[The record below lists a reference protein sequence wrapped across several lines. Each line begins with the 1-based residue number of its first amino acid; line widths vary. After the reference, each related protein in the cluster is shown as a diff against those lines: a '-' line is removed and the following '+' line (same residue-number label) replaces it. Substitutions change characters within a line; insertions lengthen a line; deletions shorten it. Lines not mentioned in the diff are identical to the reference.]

1 MQFPNLFSPLQIGRA
16 TVSNRISFSAHLTN
30 LSVDGLPS
38 ERLTAYLA
46 ARARGGTGLIITE
59 EQSVH
64 PTDRAYEH
72 LIEAF
77 HPAVIPG
84 YKQLTREVH
93 KYDTRIFAQLN
104 HNGQQC
110 SGSLSRLPV
119 WAPSPIPDVL
129 YRETPK
135 AMEIEDIREVIEY
148 FARSAVHVREGGF
161 DGVELQFGH
170 SSLARQFM
178 SPLTNLRSDEY
189 GGGFENRM
197 RFPLEVIAAVRK
209 AVGDDFTMG
218 VRLCADELIPGGLNL
233 EDAKQIAQVIQTTG
247 QVDYFNLTL
256 ATFYNL
262 YLVGGPMH
270 LPLGYTVPLAAGIKS
285 VVTLPVFATG
295 RINDP
300 ALAERVLA
308 EGQADMIGVVRGQIA
323 DPDFARKAREGRTEE
338 IRYCIACNQ
347 NCYGRVGL
355 NKTIGCVQNPAAGAE
370 AAEGERHLKPALRKK
385 RVMVVGGGPAGM
397 WAAKIATLRGH
408 EVTLYERG
416 EELGGQVLIAAKG
429 AGRDEFG
436 VIARNERNQLAAL
449 GVPVQLG
456 VEVTRELVAEIAPD
470 AVIVATGSRPKASP
484 VGGADAPGVFNVW
497 QVLTGEAGEAL
508 GEKVLFIDYDGHHQ
522 ATATAEFLAELGKQV
537 HVLTS
542 SLFVGS
548 ELGPSQDLYLSRQ
561 RLMQKGVTFTPDFA
575 VMEIKHSATRSDG
588 GDPGGDPATDTGGS
602 RIAGGADGAEVHGFN
617 VYSNAWDVF
626 SGYDSIVTAMGNDAD
641 DALYFALKGMKVG
654 EAGGTQG
661 RLLELYRV
669 GDCVAPRRVDMA
681 IYEGYMAGKRV

>member
-1 MQFPNLFSPLQIGRA
+1 MQFPHLFSPLEIGRV
-16 TVSNRISFSAHLTN
+16 TVPNRISFSAHLTN
-30 LSVDGLPS
+30 LAADGLPT
-38 ERLTAYLA
+38 ERLTDYLA
-46 ARARGGTGLIITE
+46 ARARGGAGLIITE

-77 HPAVIPG
+77 KPEVIGG
-84 YKQLTREVH
+84 YKQLTRAVH
-93 KYDTRIFAQLN
+93 AYDTRIFAQLN

-119 WAPSPIPDVL
+119 WAPSPVPDVL

-135 AMEIEDIREVIEY
+135 AMEIEDIKEVVDY

-178 SPLTNLRSDEY
+178 SPLTNYRSDEY
-189 GGGFENRM
+189 GGDLENRL
-197 RFPLEVIAAVRK
+197 RFALEAVAAVRG
-209 AVGDDFTMG
+209 AVGADFTLG

-233 EDAKQIAQVIQTTG
+233 DDAKLIAQRLQATG
-247 QVDYFNLTL
+247 QLDYFNLTL

-270 LPLGYTVPLAAGIKS
+270 MPLGYAVPLAAGIKQ
-285 VVTLPVFATG
+285 VATLPVFATG

-308 EGQADMIGVVRGQIA
+308 DGQADMIGVVRGQIA
-323 DPDFARKAREGRTEE
+323 DPDFATKAREGRTEE

-355 NKTIGCVQNPAAGAE
+355 NKTIGCVQNPAVGAE
-370 AAEGERHLKPALRKK
+370 ATEGEQRLRPTLRKK

-408 EVTLYERG
+408 DVTLIEKA
-416 EELGGQVLIAAKG
+416 EELGGQVLLAAKG

-436 VIARNERNQLAAL
+436 VIVRNERNQLATL
-449 GVPVQLG
+449 KVPVELG
-456 VEVTRELVAEIAPD
+456 VEVTPELVAEQQPD
-470 AVIVATGSRPKASP
+470 AVIIATGSRPKACP
-484 VGGADAPGVFNVW
+484 VGGADGPGVFNVW
-497 QVLTGEAGEAL
+497 QVLSGEAAGGL
-508 GEKVLFIDYDGHHQ
+508 GQKLLLIDYDGHHQ
-522 ATATAEFLAELGKQV
+522 ATATAEFLAELGKSV
-537 HVLTS
+537 HVVTS

-575 VMEIKHSATRSDG
+575 VMEIKHPESG
-588 GDPGGDPATDTGGS
+588 M
-602 RIAGGADGAEVHGFN
+602 EVHGFN
-617 VYSNAWDVF
+617 VYSNVWDVF
-626 SGYDSIVTAMGNDAD
+626 SGYDSIVTVMGNDAD
-641 DALYFALKGMKVG
+641 DRLYFALKAQPPGGAAKV
-654 EAGGTQG
+654 A
-661 RLLELYRV
+661 ELYRI
-669 GDCVAPRRVDMA
+669 GDCVAPRKVDMA
-681 IYEGYMAGKRV
+681 IHEGYMAGKRV

>member
-1 MQFPNLFSPLQIGRA
+1 MQFPHLFSPLQIGRV
-16 TVSNRISFSAHLTN
+16 TVPNRVSFSAHLTN
-30 LSVDGLPS
+30 LAADGLPT
-38 ERLTAYLA
+38 ERLTHYLA

-77 HPAVIPG
+77 KPEVIPG
-84 YKQLTREVH
+84 YKQLTRTIH
-93 KYDTRIFAQLN
+93 AYDTRIFAQLN

-119 WAPSPIPDVL
+119 WAPSPVPDVL

-135 AMEIEDIREVIEY
+135 AMEIEDIKEVVEY

-178 SPLTNLRSDEY
+178 SPLTNYRSDEY
-189 GGGFENRM
+189 GGDLENRL
-197 RFPLEVIAAVRK
+197 RFALEVVAAVRA
-209 AVGDDFTMG
+209 AVGTDFIVG

-233 EDAKQIAQVIQTTG
+233 DDAKVIARRLQSTG
-247 QVDYFNLTL
+247 HLDYFNLTL

-270 LPLGYTVPLAAGIKS
+270 MPLGYAVPLAAGIKE
-285 VVTLPVFATG
+285 VAELPVFATG

-323 DPDFARKAREGRTEE
+323 DPDFAVKAREGRTEE

-355 NKTIGCVQNPAAGAE
+355 NKTIGCVQNPAVGAE
-370 AAEGERHLKPALRKK
+370 ATEGEHHLRSTLRKK

-397 WAAKIATLRGH
+397 WAAKIASLRGH
-408 EVTLYERG
+408 EVTLYEKG
-416 EELGGQVLIAAKG
+416 EELGGQVLLAAKG

-436 VIARNERNQLAAL
+436 VIVRNERNQLARL
-449 GVPVQLG
+449 KVPVKLG
-456 VEVTRELVAEIAPD
+456 MEVTPELVAAEQPD
-470 AVIVATGSRPKASP
+470 AVIVATGSRPKACP
-484 VGGADAPGVFNVW
+484 VAGADGPGVFNVW
-497 QVLTGEAGEAL
+497 QVLSGEAGEGL
-508 GEKVLFIDYDGHHQ
+508 GQKVLLIDYDGHHQ
-522 ATATAEFLAELGKQV
+522 ATATAEFLAELGKTV
-537 HVLTS
+537 HIVTS
-542 SLFVGS
+542 SLFVGA

-561 RLMQKGVTFTPDFA
+561 RLLQKGVTFTPDFA
-575 VMEIKHSATRSDG
+575 VMEIKH
-588 GDPGGDPATDTGGS
+588 PETGM
-602 RIAGGADGAEVHGFN
+602 EVHGFN
-617 VYSNAWDVF
+617 VYSNLWDVF
-626 SGYDSIVTAMGNDAD
+626 SGYDSIVTVMGNDAEEG
-641 DALYFALKGMKVG
+641 LYFALKSQPSGSAAKV
-654 EAGGTQG
+654 A
-661 RLLELYRV
+661 ELYRV
-669 GDCVAPRRVDMA
+669 GDCVAPRKVDMA
-681 IYEGYMAGKRV
+681 IHEGYMAGKLV

>member
-1 MQFPNLFSPLQIGRA
+1 MVA
-16 TVSNRISFSAHLTN
+16 NRISFSAHLTN

-64 PTDRAYEH
+64 PTDRAYER

-77 HPAVIPG
+77 HPEVIPG

-135 AMEIEDIREVIEY
+135 AMEIEDIREVTEY
-148 FARSAVHVREGGF
+148 FAKSAVHVREGGF
-161 DGVELQFGH
+161 DGVELQYGH

-178 SPLTNLRSDEY
+178 SGLTNFRGDEY
-189 GGGFENRM
+189 GGSFENRM
-197 RFPLEVIAAVRK
+197 RFPLEVIEAVRK
-209 AVGDDFTMG
+209 AVGPDFTLG

-233 EDAKQIAQVIQTTG
+233 EDAKQITQVIQATG
-247 QVDYFNLTL
+247 LVDYINLSL

-285 VVTLPVFATG
+285 VATLPVFATG

-323 DPDFARKAREGRTEE
+323 DPDFAKKAREGRTEE

-355 NKTIGCVQNPAAGAE
+355 NKTIGCVQNPSAGAE
-370 AAEGERHLKPALRKK
+370 ATEGEYHLKPALRKK
-385 RVMVVGGGPAGM
+385 RVMVIGGGPAGM
-397 WAAKIATLRGH
+397 WAAKVATWRGH
-408 EVTLYERG
+408 DVTLYDKG

-436 VIARNERNQLAAL
+436 VIVRNERNQLDHL
-449 GVPVQLG
+449 NVPVKLG
-456 VEVTRELVAEIAPD
+456 VEVTPALVAEVAPD
-470 AVIVATGSRPKASP
+470 AVIVATGSRPKRCP

-497 QVLTGEAGEAL
+497 QVLNGEVDDAL
-508 GEKVLFIDYDGHHQ
+508 GEKVLLIDYDGHHQ
-522 ATATAEFLAELGKQV
+522 ATATAEFLAELGKKV
-537 HVLTS
+537 HVITS

-548 ELGPSQDLYLSRQ
+548 ELGPSQDLYLTRQ
-561 RLMQKGVTFTPDFA
+561 RLLQKGVTFTPDFA
-575 VMEIKHSATRSDG
+575 VMEIKHPETAAAGEG
-588 GDPGGDPATDTGGS
+588 GQ
-602 RIAGGADGAEVHGFN
+602 AGAGAEIHGFN
-617 VYSNAWDVF
+617 VYSNVWDVF

-641 DALYFALKGMKVG
+641 DSLYFALKGMTIG
-654 EAGGTQG
+654 EGDAS
-661 RLLELYRV
+661 RPLELYRV

-681 IYEGYMAGKRV
+681 IHEGYMAGKRV

>member
-1 MQFPNLFSPLQIGRA
+1 MQFPNLFSPLRIGRV
-16 TVSNRISFSAHLTN
+16 TVPNRISFSAHLTN
-30 LSVDGLPS
+30 LANDGLPTD
-38 ERLTAYLA
+38 RLTHYLA

-77 HPAVIPG
+77 RPEVIPG
-84 YKQLTREVH
+84 YRRLTQAVH
-93 KYDTRIFAQLN
+93 AYDTRVFAQLN

-135 AMEIEDIREVIEY
+135 AMEIEDIQEVIDY
-148 FARSAVHVREGGF
+148 FARSATHAREGGF

-178 SPLTNLRSDEY
+178 SPLTNFREDEY
-189 GGGFENRM
+189 GGDFENRV
-197 RFPLEVIAAVRK
+197 RFALELIAAVRE
-209 AVGDDFTMG
+209 AVGTDFTLG
-218 VRLCADELIPGGLNL
+218 VRLCADELIPGGLTL
-233 EDAKQIAQVIQTTG
+233 DDAKQIAQRLEATG
-247 QVDYFNLTL
+247 HLDFFNLTL

-270 LPLGYTVPLAAGIKS
+270 LPLGYTVPLAAGIKE

-308 EGQADMIGVVRGQIA
+308 QGQADMIGVVRGQIA

-355 NKTIGCVQNPAAGAE
+355 NKTIGCVQNPSVGRE
-370 AAEGERHLKPALRKK
+370 DTEGESHLRPTLRKK

-397 WAAKIATLRGH
+397 WAAKVATLRGH
-408 EVTLYERG
+408 DVTLYEKA
-416 EELGGQVLIAAKG
+416 EELGGQVLLAAKG

-436 VIARNERNQLAAL
+436 VIVRNERNQLTRL
-449 GVPVQLG
+449 GVPVDLG
-456 VEVTRELVAEIAPD
+456 VEVTPEFVLERQPD

-484 VGGADAPGVFNVW
+484 VAGADGPNVFNVW
-497 QVLTGEAGEAL
+497 QVLRREAEL
-508 GEKVLFIDYDGHHQ
+508 GERVLLIDYDGHHQ
-522 ATATAEFLAELGKQV
+522 ATATAEFLAELGKTV
-537 HVLTS
+537 HVVTS
-542 SLFVGS
+542 SLFVGA
-548 ELGPSQDLYLSRQ
+548 ELGPSQDLYLTRQ
-561 RLMQKGVTFTPDFA
+561 RLLQKGVTFTPDFA
-575 VMEIKHSATRSDG
+575 VMEIKGTA
-588 GDPGGDPATDTGGS
+588 
-602 RIAGGADGAEVHGFN
+602 IHGFN
-617 VYSNAWDVF
+617 VYSNVWDVF
-626 SGYDSIVTAMGNDAD
+626 ADHDSIVTAMGNDVCD
-641 DALYFALKGMKVG
+641 GLYFALKGKV
-654 EAGGTQG
+654 A
-661 RLLELYRV
+661 ELYRV
-669 GDCVAPRRVDMA
+669 GDCVAPRKVDMA
-681 IYEGYMAGKRV
+681 IHEGYMAGKRV

>member
-1 MQFPNLFSPLQIGRA
+1 MQFPLLFSPLRLGRV
-16 TVSNRISFSAHLTN
+16 TVANRVSFSAHLTN
-30 LSVDGLPS
+30 LAHDGLPTQ
-38 ERLTAYLA
+38 RLIDYHV

-77 HPAVIPG
+77 RPEVVPLYRRWTSAVH
-84 YKQLTREVH
+84 E
-93 KYDTRIFAQLN
+93 YDTRIFAQLN

-135 AMEIEDIREVIEY
+135 AMEPEDIQEVIEH

-178 SPLTNLRSDEY
+178 SPLTNFRSDEY
-189 GGGFENRM
+189 GGDFENRL
-197 RFPLEVIAAVRK
+197 RFPLEVVGAVRK
-209 AVGDDFTMG
+209 ALGRDFTLG
-218 VRLCADELIPGGLNL
+218 VRLCADELIPGGLTL
-233 EDAKQIAQVIQTTG
+233 EDAKQIARRLQSTEAL
-247 QVDYFNLTL
+247 DFFNLTL

-270 LPLGYTVPLAAGIKS
+270 TPLGYAVPLAAGIKEVS
-285 VVTLPVFATG
+285 ALPVFATG

-300 ALAERVLA
+300 VMAERVLS

-323 DPDFARKAREGRTEE
+323 DPDFCAKARDGRTEE

-355 NKTIGCVQNPAAGAE
+355 NKTIGCVQNPSVGCE
-370 AAEGERHLKPALRKK
+370 ATEGDGHLRPALRKK

-397 WAAKIATLRGH
+397 WAAKIAALRGH
-408 EVTLYERG
+408 DVTLYEKG
-416 EELGGQVLIAAKG
+416 DELGGQVLLAARG

-436 VIARNERNQLAAL
+436 VLARNERNQLAAL
-449 GVPVQLG
+449 KVPVKYG
-456 VEVTRELVAEIAPD
+456 VEVSPDFVLEHQPD
-470 AVIVATGSRPKASP
+470 AVIVATGSRPKACP
-484 VGGADAPGVFNVW
+484 VSGADGPDVFNVW
-497 QVLTGEAGEAL
+497 EVLTGEAKL
-508 GEKVLFIDYDGHHQ
+508 GQRVLLIDYDGHHQ
-522 ATATAEFLAELGKQV
+522 ATATAEFLAELGKTV
-537 HVLTS
+537 HIVTS

-561 RLMQKGVTFTPDFA
+561 RLLQKGVTFTPDFA
-575 VMEIKHSATRSDG
+575 VMEIDG
-588 GDPGGDPATDTGGS
+588 
-602 RIAGGADGAEVHGFN
+602 IEVKGFN
-617 VYSNAWDVF
+617 VYSNEWGTFTAH
-626 SGYDSIVTAMGNDAD
+626 DSIVTVMGNDAD
-641 DALYFALKGMKVG
+641 EGLYFALKGKV
-654 EAGGTQG
+654 A
-661 RLLELYRV
+661 ELVRV

>member
-1 MQFPNLFSPLQIGRA
+1 V
-16 TVSNRISFSAHLTN
+16 TVANRISFSAHLTN
-30 LSVDGLPS
+30 LANEGLPT
-38 ERLTAYLA
+38 ERLISYLA

-77 HPAVIPG
+77 KPEVIPW
-84 YKQLTREVH
+84 YRRLTQAVH
-93 KYDTRIFAQLN
+93 AYDTHVFAQLN

-119 WAPSPIPDVL
+119 WAPSAIPDVM

-135 AMEIEDIREVIEY
+135 VMEPEDIREVIEY

-178 SPLTNLRSDEY
+178 SPLTNFRTDEY
-189 GGGFENRM
+189 GGEFENRL
-197 RFPLEVIAAVRK
+197 RFAVELVAAVRESL
-209 AVGDDFTMG
+209 GTDFTLG
-218 VRLCADELIPGGLNL
+218 VRLCADELIPGGLTL
-233 EDAKQIAQVIQTTG
+233 EDAKQIAQRLQATG
-247 QVDYFNLTL
+247 NLDYFNLTL

-270 LPLGYTVPLAAGIKS
+270 MPLGYAVPLAAGIKE
-285 VVTLPVFATG
+285 VATLPVFATG

-300 ALAERVLA
+300 ALAERILS

-323 DPDFARKAREGRTEE
+323 DPDFAIKAREGRTEE

-355 NKTIGCVQNPAAGAE
+355 NKTIGCAQNPSAGAE
-370 AAEGERHLKPALRKK
+370 ATEGEHHLRPALRKK

-408 EVTLYERG
+408 DVTLYEKAD
-416 EELGGQVLIAAKG
+416 ELGGQVLLAAKG

-436 VIARNERNQLAAL
+436 VIVRNERKQLANL
-449 GVPVQLG
+449 GVPVKLG
-456 VEVTRELVAEIAPD
+456 VEVTPEFVLEQRPD
-470 AVIVATGSRPKASP
+470 AVIVATGSRPKPRP
-484 VGGADAPGVFNVW
+484 VSGADGPNVFNVW
-497 QVLTGEAGEAL
+497 QVLSGEAEL
-508 GEKVLFIDYDGHHQ
+508 GQKVLLIDYDGHHQ
-522 ATATAEFLAELGKQV
+522 ATATAEFLAELGKTV
-537 HVLTS
+537 HVVTS

-548 ELGPSQDLYLSRQ
+548 ELGPSQDLYLTRQ
-561 RLMQKGVTFTPDFA
+561 RLLQKGVTFTADFA
-575 VMEIKHSATRSDG
+575 VMEIRG
-588 GDPGGDPATDTGGS
+588 TDL
-602 RIAGGADGAEVHGFN
+602 HGFD
-617 VYSNAWDVF
+617 VYSNVWD
-626 SGYDSIVTAMGNDAD
+626 SITGYDSVVTAMGNDAAD
-641 DALYFALKGMKVG
+641 GLYLALKGKVP
-654 EAGGTQG
+654 
-661 RLLELYRV
+661 ELVRA

-681 IYEGYMAGKRV
+681 IHEGYMAGKRV

>member
-1 MQFPNLFSPLQIGRA
+1 MQFPHLFSPLQLGRV
-16 TVSNRISFSAHLTN
+16 TVANRVSFSAHLTN
-30 LSVDGLPS
+30 LADDGLPT
-38 ERLTAYLA
+38 ERLIDYHV

-77 HPAVIPG
+77 LPEVIPL
-84 YKQLTREVH
+84 YRRWTAAVH
-93 KYDTRIFAQLN
+93 EYDTRIFAQLN

-110 SGSLSRLPV
+110 SGAYSRLPV

-135 AMEIEDIREVIEY
+135 AMEPEDIVEVIDH

-178 SPLTNLRSDEY
+178 SPLTNFRGDEY
-189 GGGFENRM
+189 GGGFDERM
-197 RFPLEVIAAVRK
+197 RFPLEVVAAVRE
-209 AVGDDFTMG
+209 AVGADFTLG
-218 VRLCADELIPGGLNL
+218 VRLCADELIPGGLTL
-233 EDAKQIAQVIQTTG
+233 DDSKLIAQRLQGTG
-247 QVDYFNLTL
+247 QLDFFNLTL

-270 LPLGYTVPLAAGIKS
+270 MPLGYAVPLAAGIKEVS
-285 VVTLPVFATG
+285 TLPVFATG

-300 ALAERVLA
+300 AMAERVLA
-308 EGQADMIGVVRGQIA
+308 DGQADMIGVVRGQIA
-323 DPDFARKAREGRTEE
+323 DPDFVAKAREGRTEE

-355 NKTIGCVQNPAAGAE
+355 NRPIGCVQNPSVGCE
-370 AAEGERHLKPALRKK
+370 ASEGEHHVRPALRKK

-416 EELGGQVLIAAKG
+416 DELGGQVLLAAKG

-436 VIARNERNQLAAL
+436 VLARNERKQLAAL
-449 GVPVQLG
+449 EVPVEYG
-456 VEVTRELVAEIAPD
+456 VEVTADFVRARQPD
-470 AVIVATGSRPKASP
+470 AVIVATGSRPKACP
-484 VGGADAPGVFNVW
+484 VGGADGPAVFNIW
-497 QVLTGEAGEAL
+497 QVLGDEAEL
-508 GEKVLFIDYDGHHQ
+508 GERVLLIDYDGHHQ
-522 ATATAEFLAELGKQV
+522 ATATAEFLAELGKTV
-537 HVLTS
+537 HVITS

-561 RLMQKGVTFTPDFA
+561 RLLQKGVTFTPDFA
-575 VMEIKHSATRSDG
+575 VMEI
-588 GDPGGDPATDTGGS
+588 
-602 RIAGGADGAEVHGFN
+602 AGTEVKGFN
-617 VYSNAWDVF
+617 VYSNEWDSF
-626 SGYDSIVTAMGNDAD
+626 GGYDSIVTAMGNDAD
-641 DALYFALKGMKVG
+641 DSLYFALKGAAPDLV
-654 EAGGTQG
+654 
-661 RLLELYRV
+661 RV

-681 IYEGYMAGKRV
+681 ILEGYLAGKRV